1 MKKDRKKIES
11 IIREDGRKHTPEVI
25 DSIDFHEHMA
35 PAPEKRPFFR
45 RRLPYAFAGVLS
57 IVLIALLVVLAPEE
71 VPGDPGNGRQPRQTI
86 ELSTREELY
95 SLTAL
100 SAVSLLDASLANNN
114 VAQSGVPRAMPL
126 SQNGTPLIESYMPF
140 INGYMNML
148 EPIMMGRETM
158 GFTVDM
164 SPLEEYTFRI
174 FFSGTAPD
182 GEPYSHVLHY
192 NETEISSDEFII
204 EGIMIKNNV
213 TYQLEGE
220 IELDDDE
227 MEMWMKAT
235 HPNETDTYLEIEQE
249 ITDDEQSFAYT
260 FVKHG
265 DTVFES
271 SMEIEFDDDEVVA
284 EIEHETNDVEIELI
298 FVRSLQNNASFF
310 IIEYEI
316 ETEHEDEEGLIAVN
330 LHQEEGHHYYLYT
343 IEIDDGPT
351 LSIMKPRFHGQ

>member
-1 MKKDRKKIES
+1 MNKDRKNIES
-11 IIREDGRKHTPEVI
+11 TIREEGRKHTPEVI

-35 PAPEKRPFFR
+35 PAPTKRPFFR
-45 RRLPYAFAGVLS
+45 RRVPYAFAGALS
-57 IVLIALLVVLAPEE
+57 IILLALLVILAPEE

-86 ELSTREELY
+86 ELSTREEFY
-95 SLTAL
+95 SVTAL
-100 SAVSLLDASLANNN
+100 SAVSLLDASLANNH
-114 VAQSGVPRAMPL
+114 VAQTGMPYPVPL
-126 SQNGTPLIESYMPF
+126 SQNDTPLIETYMPF

-148 EPIMMGRETM
+148 EPIMMGREAM
-158 GFTVDM
+158 AFTVDM
-164 SPLEEYTFRI
+164 SPLEAYTYRI

-192 NETEISSDEFII
+192 NETEISSEEFVI
-204 EGIMIKNNV
+204 EGIMVKNGI

-235 HPNETDTYLEIEQE
+235 HPNESDTYLEIEQE
-249 ITDDEQSFAYT
+249 IKDDEQSFDYI
-260 FVKHG
+260 FVKNG
-265 DTVFES
+265 ETIFES

-284 EIEHETNDVEIELI
+284 EIEHETMNVEIELI
-298 FVRSLQNNASFF
+298 FVRSLENNASFF

-316 ETEHEDEEGLIAVN
+316 ETEHEDEEGLITVN
-330 LHQEEGHHYYLYT
+330 LHQEEGRHYYLYT

-351 LSIMKPRFHGQ
+351 LSIMKPRLHGQ